1 MRQQRGWA
9 SAQPG
14 FICQARR
21 VPCMVPIGFQSCSN
35 ESTDLVA
42 ENYQH
47 ERSCRAG
54 YRVCL
59 FECVPPNAMVSVQA
73 LDVSGAR
80 RLIDMARSIFNFS
93 SKYGVFQITAISFR
107 PRQEIVDSCSCRPF
121 GASRSFRSPNPRVC
135 TRGLRDQTER
145 EALKGRHELDALGFL
160 SSLRD

>member
-121 GASRSFRSPNPRVC
+121 GTNAAMGIRVPWAHAHGYIISPLRGCPLWSPFRGC
-135 TRGLRDQTER
+135 G
-145 EALKGRHELDALGFL
+145 
-160 SSLRD
+160 